1 MLSFKYDTIGDHPE
15 CQYVRGVIP
24 TNGVYQ
30 NAYVANATAAFS
42 SAAAGTVLN
51 ARAIKP
57 ETGTA
62 RVFLGSATKIEE
74 LTSSGITDRSKSGGY
89 NNSSGWSFSQGLSA
103 SEIVAANPGYKIQ
116 SSTGGAFSDLSN
128 APKANI
134 VLTQSRALLALN
146 YDDGTSVPNGI
157 KISDRG
163 ASNTWTAAPG
173 ANDAATIK
181 LVETP
186 GEIYAGATLNDLVI
200 VWKRQSMYLGR
211 FVGGSEKWQF
221 NLLSPSVG
229 CFGPEAWA
237 ATPAGIIFAGP
248 AGVYLFD
255 GSVPR
260 EIDQGVRQL
269 MLNYIGSENTF
280 GYRVQMSHD
289 EYSGCVFIWIPDAVG
304 ASDTDNFLCFAYNY
318 REGRWSIPYPI
329 HDKVN
334 NAYYDFGLASPTDL
348 QAVVRD
354 LTLFDYKKITNNN
367 LRYVG
372 HFIVAGDK
380 KVYNLSDYT
389 TSISGAE
396 KYAIRVQSGRMRVVA
411 QPDTDLVL
419 RRVYPVWGSGRLF
432 SGLPASDAVLKC
444 TANAYDVEHYE
455 RNGPTSTTTVTYD
468 SERHRF
474 DVFLT
479 GKIFDVEIYTAGGV
493 PVSLKDIRFDIVPVG
508 KT

>member
-1 MLSFKYDTIGDHPE
+1 VYKFAYAVD
-15 CQYVRGVIP
+15 P
-24 TNGVYQ
+24 TP
-30 NAYVANATAAFS
+30 AFS

-51 ARAIKP
+51 ARAVKP
-57 ETGTA
+57 ETGNA
-62 RVFLGSATKIEE
+62 RLFLGSATKIEE
-74 LTSSGITDRSKSGGY
+74 LTSSGITDRSKAGGY
-89 NNSSGWSFSQGLSA
+89 NSTAGWSFSQGIEA
-103 SEIVAANPGYKIQ
+103 SQIVAANVSYTIQ
-116 SSTGGAFSDLSN
+116 SSTGGAFSDLTN
-128 APKANI
+128 APKALI
-134 VLTQSRALLALN
+134 VLAQSRALLALN
-146 YDDGTSVPNGI
+146 YSDGTGTYNNGI

-163 ASNTWTAAPG
+163 SSTTWTAASG
-173 ANDAATIK
+173 NDAVALK

-186 GEIYAGATLNDLVI
+186 GEIYSATTFNDLVI

-211 FVGGSEKWQF
+211 FVGGSDKWQF
-221 NLLSPSVG
+221 NLLSPSIG

-280 GYRVQMSHD
+280 GYRVQISHD

-304 ASDTDNFLCFAYNY
+304 AGGNDNFLCFAYNY

-334 NAYYDFGLASPTDL
+334 NVFYDFGFSSPSDL
-348 QAVVRD
+348 QAIVRD
-354 LTLFDYKKITNNN
+354 LTVFDYNKMSGNS

-372 HFIVAGDK
+372 HYIVAGDK
-380 KVYNLSDYT
+380 KVYNLSEYAYSAADP
-389 TSISGAE
+389 
-396 KYAIRVQSGRMRVVA
+396 KWAIRIKSGRIKVMA
-411 QPDTDLVL
+411 PPDTDLVL
-419 RRVYPVWGSGRLF
+419 RRIYPVWGSGSLF
-432 SGLPASDAVLKC
+432 SGLPQSPDEVKC
-444 TANAYDVEHYE
+444 EVNAYDVEHYE
-455 RNGPTSTTTVTYD
+455 RDNPTSTTTVSYD
-468 SERHRF
+468 LDRHRF

-479 GKIFDVEIYTAGGV
+479 GKIFDVEIYTAGGTQA
-493 PVSLKDIRFDIVPVG
+493 SLKDIRFDIVPVG

>member
-15 CQYVRGVIP
+15 CQLVRGVIP
-24 TNGVYQ
+24 TNGVYKF
-30 NAYVANATAAFS
+30 AYASDPIPAFS
-42 SAAAGTVLN
+42 GTAAGTVLN
-51 ARAIKP
+51 ARAVKP

-89 NNSSGWSFSQGLSA
+89 NNTSGWSFSQGIAA
-103 SEIVAANPGYKIQ
+103 SEIVAANIGYTIQ
-116 SSTGGAFSDLSN
+116 VSTGGAFSDLTN
-128 APKANI
+128 APKATI
-134 VLTQSRALLALN
+134 VLAQSRALLALN
-146 YDDGTSVPNGI
+146 YNDGTSVPNGI

-163 ASNTWTAAPG
+163 SSTTWTATSS
-173 ANDAATIK
+173 NDAVALK

-186 GEIYAGATLNDLVI
+186 GEIYAGAAFNDLVV

-211 FVGGSEKWQF
+211 FVGGADKWQF
-221 NLLSPSVG
+221 NLLSPSIG

-237 ATPAGIIFAGP
+237 STPAGIIFAGP

-280 GYRVQMSHD
+280 GYRVQISHD

-329 HDKVN
+329 QDKEN
-334 NAYYDFGLASPTDL
+334 NVFYDFGFSSPSDL
-348 QAVVRD
+348 QAIVRD
-354 LTLFDYKKITNNN
+354 LTIFDYNKINNTNY
-367 LRYVG
+367 RYVG

-380 KVYNLSDYT
+380 KVYNLSEYAYSAADPKWA
-389 TSISGAE
+389 IWIKSGR
-396 KYAIRVQSGRMRVVA
+396 IRVA
-411 QPDTDLVL
+411 APPDTDLVL
-419 RRVYPVWGSGRLF
+419 RRVYPIWATGNLF
-432 SGLPASDAVLKC
+432 SGLPQSPDVVKC
-444 TANAYDVEHYE
+444 QVNAYDVEHYE
-455 RNGPTSTTTVTYD
+455 RDNPTSTTTVSYD
-468 SERHRF
+468 FDRHRF

-479 GKIFDVEIYTAGGV
+479 GKMFDVEIYTAGGTQG
-493 PVSLKDIRFDIVPVG
+493 SLKDIRFDIVPVG

>member
-30 NAYVANATAAFS
+30 NAYAADATPAFS

-62 RVFLGSATKIEE
+62 RLFLGSATKIEE

-89 NNSSGWSFSQGLSA
+89 NNTSGWSFSQGIAA
-103 SEIVAANPGYKIQ
+103 SEIVAANIGYTIQ
-116 SSTGGAFSDLSN
+116 VSTGGAFSDLTN
-128 APKANI
+128 APKATI
-134 VLTQSRALLALN
+134 VLAQSRALLALN
-146 YDDGTSVPNGI
+146 YDDGTSAPNGI

-163 ASNTWTAAPG
+163 SSTTWTAA
-173 ANDAATIK
+173 ASNDAVAIK

-200 VWKRQSMYLGR
+200 AWKRQSMYIGR

-269 MLNYIGSENTF
+269 ILNYIGSENTF
-280 GYRVQMSHD
+280 GYKVQISHD

-348 QAVVRD
+348 QAIVRD
-354 LTLFDYKKITNNN
+354 LTLFDYNKIAGANA
-367 LRYVG
+367 RYVG
-372 HFIVAGDK
+372 HFVVAGDK
-380 KVYNLSDYT
+380 KVYNLSSYST
-389 TSISGAE
+389 GVAGGS
-396 KYAIRVQSGRMRVVA
+396 YAIRIQSGRIKVA
-411 QPDTDLVL
+411 APPDTDLVL
-419 RRVYPVWGSGRLF
+419 RRVYPVWGTGRLF
-432 SGLPASDAVLKC
+432 SGLPTSTAVLKC
-444 TANAYDVEHYE
+444 TVNAYDVEHYE
-455 RNGPTSTTTVTYD
+455 RNGGSSTTTVTYD
-468 SERHRF
+468 NDRQRF

-479 GKIFDVEIYTAGGV
+479 GKMFDVEIYTAAGV
-493 PVSLKDIRFDIVPVG
+493 PVSLKDIRFDLVPVG